1 MRTRIYI
8 AAVIALGF
16 LAGCVKQSV
25 SEGTD
30 MHEFTQ
36 AELKKKQVD
45 DAFASFFAALKLD
58 TVHDPAQEVWK
69 NSRVTIPM
77 FGVVRYTYVKDGVT
91 VIVLDARMGSFKA
104 DLYGGIHLEGDNLM
118 DGGTAVFINNQQ
130 VATIGYVVYD
140 GILTPVFR
148 FDDGTTYAI
157 TGVLLVEPLIDYL
170 LKYVLSTE

>member
-8 AAVIALGF
+8 TAILALGI

-25 SEGTD
+25 PEGTD

-36 AELKKKQVD
+36 EELQKKQVD

-58 TVHDPAQEVWK
+58 TVQDPAQEVLK
-69 NSRVTIPM
+69 NSRITIPKL
-77 FGVVRYTYVKDGVT
+77 GVVRYTYVKDGVT
-91 VIVLDARMGSFKA
+91 VIVLDAKLGSFRA
-104 DLYGGIHLEGDNLM
+104 DLYGGIHLEGDSLL
-118 DGGTAVFINNQQ
+118 DGGTAVFMNNTQ
-130 VATIGYVVYD
+130 VATIGYVMYD

-170 LKYVLSTE
+170 LQYVFSTE